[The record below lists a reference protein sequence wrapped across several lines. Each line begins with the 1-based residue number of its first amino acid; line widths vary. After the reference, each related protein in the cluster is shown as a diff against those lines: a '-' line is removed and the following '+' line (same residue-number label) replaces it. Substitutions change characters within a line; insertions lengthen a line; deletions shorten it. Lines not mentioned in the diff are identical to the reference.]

1 MLEMNFYNNFL
12 NKKRYFTKITL
23 VFGFTML
30 FLATIAL
37 TINNH
42 SNVEAQ
48 QTDSKT
54 GIFNHTQTDFTGNTS
69 WINSGNWSI
78 NALNSSN
85 PSFTAV
91 IEMSKPNGS
100 AGHEHEIS
108 NFNLTQ
114 APIVDGEVINLNGT
128 STITMRNGPVTNL
141 TTIIA
146 LYNESIDVYFDPERI
161 DNHFE
166 NQSISGIQK

>member
-1 MLEMNFYNNFL
+1 MNFYKSLL
-12 NKKRYFTKITL
+12 NKKGSFRKITL
-23 VFGFTML
+23 IFGFTTL

-37 TINNH
+37 STNTFSTIQ
-42 SNVEAQ
+42 AQ

-54 GIFNHTQTDFTGNTS
+54 GIFNHTQTDSTGHAS

-78 NALNSSN
+78 VALNSSN
-85 PSFTAV
+85 PSFSAI

-100 AGHEHEIS
+100 AGHEHEIN
-108 NFNLTQ
+108 NFNLTE
-114 APIVDGEVINLNGT
+114 APIVEDETINLNGT
-128 STITMRNGPVTNL
+128 STITMMDGPVTNL

-146 LYNESIDVYFDPERI
+146 LYNDSVDVYFDPEKI

-166 NQSISGIQK
+166 NQSISGIQQ

>member
-1 MLEMNFYNNFL
+1 MNFCKSFINRKGSFR
-12 NKKRYFTKITL
+12 KTTL
-23 VFGFTML
+23 IFGFTTL
-30 FLATIAL
+30 FLAAIAL
-37 TINNH
+37 STNIY
-42 SNVEAQ
+42 SVIQAQ

-54 GIFNHTQTDFTGNTS
+54 GIFNHTQTDSTGNVS

-78 NALNSSN
+78 VALNSSN
-85 PSFTAV
+85 PSFDAI

-108 NFNLTQ
+108 NFNLTE
-114 APIVDGEVINLNGT
+114 PSIVDGETINLNGT
-128 STITMRNGPVTNL
+128 STITMRDGPVTNL

-146 LYNESIDVYFDPERI
+146 LYNESVDVYFDPGKI